1 MEGIKSKSNNYDF
14 ERSEKNKILKH
25 FNEDSEIEN
34 KLLENLKNTS
44 IKLRFIFGSFLCL
57 KNFTTFIKYYKTS
70 V

>member
-25 FNEDSEIEN
+25 FNEDNEVEN

-44 IKLRFIFGSFLCL
+44 LKIRLIIFNVLRL
-57 KNFTTFIKYYKTS
+57 KYNTICI
-70 V
+70 

>member
-1 MEGIKSKSNNYDF
+1 MEGIKSKTNKYDF

-44 IKLRFIFGSFLCL
+44 LKMRFIFDKFLQF
-57 KNFTTFIKYYKTS
+57 KHFTTSI
-70 V
+70 